1 MLEEEGIGG
10 AGAAGAAKGATKA
23 EATTSGATK
32 AEATTD
38 AEPTKATTAGAA
50 NGSGANGAGGAVAG
64 GATGAGGGGAATL
77 ALTMKARLYL
87 LRYTCKPPSLP
98 VILTVLYSPWRSL
111 QALLRAIKDE
121 QGKSRGTRDA
131 LQRSM
136 L

>member
-1 MLEEEGIGG
+1 
-10 AGAAGAAKGATKA
+10 
-23 EATTSGATK
+23 
-32 AEATTD
+32 
-38 AEPTKATTAGAA
+38 
-50 NGSGANGAGGAVAG
+50 VAG

-136 L
+136 LC